1 MGEASPGWRSTTL
14 DTDPVAE
21 RTHTALEDW
30 FAKAAIFAAT
40 SCTNGDCQKE
50 QLTGMLHFLET
61 SRAQQSAA
69 KQQYALPAHL

>member
-40 SCTNGDCQKE
+40 SA
-50 QLTGMLHFLET
+50 
-61 SRAQQSAA
+61 SRPLADVSYCVHTLAD
-69 KQQYALPAHL
+69 

>member
-40 SCTNGDCQKE
+40 SWSKYQWRLSERTANGK
-50 QLTGMLHFLET
+50 GML
-61 SRAQQSAA
+61 AA
-69 KQQYALPAHL
+69 FS